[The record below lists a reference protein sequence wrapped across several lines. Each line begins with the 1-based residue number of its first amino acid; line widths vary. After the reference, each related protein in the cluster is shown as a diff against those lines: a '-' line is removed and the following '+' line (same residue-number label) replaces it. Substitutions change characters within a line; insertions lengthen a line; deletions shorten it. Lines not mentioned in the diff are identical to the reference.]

1 MSSRPFQKNKTRLG
15 PALIGLC
22 LLLVL
27 PLPALGSDWPWGAAS
42 NRTMGT
48 AVLVTAPG
56 LQRPPGPLA
65 VTSRLDLYACGYPGC
80 QEGDPF
86 TLTLRSPAQR
96 PDGMPLT
103 TGYNHRLL
111 ALDLPPGT
119 YRLARLES
127 AVDRSEG
134 RLTFEYEVHYLFN
147 IRAGRTTYLGR
158 LVATPLNSDALLIWS
173 TEKRGRIVTG
183 ETLKG
188 RSRRQ
193 VFHLAVEEHLA
204 VDTSAVMRAY
214 PERNFYAFGTEKL
227 EWMAN

>member
-1 MSSRPFQKNKTRLG
+1 MTSHPKKFSTRGRL
-15 PALIGLC
+15 AV
-22 LLLVL
+22 LLLGLLLLL
-27 PLPALGSDWPWGAAS
+27 PGQGRASDWPWGAGS
-42 NRTMGT
+42 SQTMGT
-48 AVLVTAPG
+48 AVLVTASG

-65 VTSRLDLYACGYPGC
+65 VTSRLDLYACSYPSC

-86 TLTLRSPAQR
+86 TLNLRTPARR
-96 PDGMPLT
+96 PDGLPLT
-103 TGYNHRLL
+103 TGFNHRLL

-127 AVDRSEG
+127 TVDLSEG
-134 RLTFEYEVHYLFN
+134 RFTFEYEVHYLFN

-158 LVATPLNSDALLIWS
+158 LVVTPLNSDALLIWS
-173 TEKRGRIVTG
+173 TEKRGQIVTG
-183 ETLKG
+183 ETVRG

-193 VFHLAVEEHLA
+193 VFHLAVEEYPA

-214 PERNFYAFGTEKL
+214 PERNFFTFGTEKL